1 MKICSR
7 TPSREKERGMDRLTL
22 ATMEFFGDGLPDL
35 PSDENQASAP
45 DALPQVD
52 VAVPMCVT
60 GGVR

>member
-1 MKICSR
+1 
-7 TPSREKERGMDRLTL
+7 MDRLTL